1 MFFKQLSKGKEL
13 ELDGTLHND
22 RNKRYAVY
30 LVVLAVLLINETSM
44 SIVVTLSSLDT
55 ILFSGQMDNP
65 SGNM

>member
-13 ELDGTLHND
+13 ELDGMLHND
-22 RNKRYAVY
+22 MNKRYAVY

>member
-22 RNKRYAVY
+22 MNKRYAVY

>member
-13 ELDGTLHND
+13 ELDGRLHND
-22 RNKRYAVY
+22 MNKRYAVY
-30 LVVLAVLLINETSM
+30 LVVLAVLFRNESSM